1 MGILARMASMLTGWR
16 NEQSVTFALLFKKF
30 KNILERNN
38 RILELMADMGDKL
51 GGEYVFDSKYI
62 EDATSQLDDQVFKLI
77 SDMSVLTQNKNTA
90 LFLAFERIQHRLQEE
105 LAGRRHTADGPMV
118 LPFQDIGIEAEDE
131 VGGKISQLGDLSNR
145 LHLQTPNGFAITT
158 TAFFTFM
165 SRNGLLELA
174 QNSIEEWDGTDQG
187 LHELADLMQTRIMD
201 SPLPW
206 RLVARI
212 DAMVNALS
220 VRRPQSPLR
229 LALRSSAWGE
239 DGDSSFA
246 GQYATE
252 LNVPPD
258 RVVEAYKT
266 VIASTYS
273 MEAWRY
279 RLDRGYHETEVAMA
293 VGCQVMAESR
303 VSGVLFTCTQ
313 QSGTGCES
321 MVVSS
326 AWGGGAA
333 VVSGETATDTI
344 FLSRTPP
351 YPPLTRAV
359 ARKTRRLA
367 PAPRGDLMWEDV
379 PEQLQT
385 IPCLTDEQ
393 LEQLARAGMS
403 LERYYKRPQD
413 VEWTFDSQGELY
425 ILQSRPLW
433 SGGDA
438 GLSVPVQD
446 ATSRAEVIFAGKGL
460 VAQRGVAVGKVVLVD
475 HNTDLDQFP
484 EGGILVS
491 KFTSPRY
498 ARVMRRACG
507 IITDVGS
514 PTGHMATIA
523 REQRVPALVN
533 TEDATSLLRN
543 GDEITLD
550 ATQNVVYRG
559 RVAELDRFER
569 AEPDMFEESY
579 EYRLLRRLLKHIAP
593 LNLVDPHSDDFKPQ
607 ACKTYH
613 DITRYIHEKAVE
625 ALVAL
630 SQRHDALHQA
640 PARRL
645 VDGPPLGLTIIDAGG
660 GTSCAPEA
668 PALNMEE
675 ITSVPL
681 LTFLQ
686 GMTTSGMWDTAPVPV
701 DLGSFMSSFTR
712 TFTASMAGPDSVGRN
727 LAVALRDYMNVN
739 MRLGYHYNT
748 IDAYVSDQINDNYI
762 YFRFL
767 GGVTELVRRSRRA
780 RFVADVLDRFDFRVE
795 VHGDLVVGRIK
806 KLSVTRMR
814 VRLHMLG
821 GLVGYARQLDARMNS
836 DELVAEHVQAFM
848 EAITPTLP
856 AEHAGHT
863 GGEHNDAAHFGA

>member
-1 MGILARMASMLTGWR
+1 MNILARLAHMFTGLR
-16 NEQSVTFALLFKKF
+16 HEQGVTFALLFKKF
-30 KNILERNN
+30 KSILERNN

-51 GGEYVFDSKYI
+51 GGEYIFDSKYI
-62 EDATSQLDDQVFKLI
+62 EDAISELTDQVFNLI
-77 SDMSVLTQNKNTA
+77 SDMSVLTQRKNTG
-90 LFLAFERIQHRLQEE
+90 LFMAFERVQHRLHEE
-105 LAGRRHTADGPMV
+105 MAGRRHAVGGRMV
-118 LPFQDIGIEAEDE
+118 LPFKNIGIEAEDE
-131 VGGKISQLGDLSNR
+131 VGGKIAQLGDLSNR

-158 TAFFTFM
+158 SAFFTFM

-174 QNSIEEWDGTDQG
+174 RDGIEQWDGSNPG
-187 LHELADLMQTRIMD
+187 LHELSDLMQTRIMD

-206 RLVARI
+206 RLVAQL
-212 DAMVNALS
+212 DAMVDVLAVQTS
-220 VRRPQSPLR
+220 KPLR

-246 GQYATE
+246 GQYDTE
-252 LNVPPD
+252 LNIPPA
-258 RVVEAYKT
+258 RVVEAYKR

-273 MEAWRY
+273 IEAWRY
-279 RLDRGYHETEVAMA
+279 RLDRGYHENEVAMA
-293 VGCQVMAESR
+293 VGCQLMVESH
-303 VSGVLFTCTQ
+303 VSGVLFTCA
-313 QSGTGCES
+313 QSPGQACEA
-321 MVVSS
+321 MVVSA

-333 VVSGETATDTI
+333 VVSGETATDTF

-351 YPPLTRAV
+351 YPPQEESIS
-359 ARKTRRLA
+359 RKTRRLA
-367 PAPRGDLMWEDV
+367 AAPRGDLVWEDV
-379 PEQLQT
+379 AEPLQN
-385 IPCLTDEQ
+385 IPCLTAEQ
-393 LEQLARAGMS
+393 LSQLARAGMS

-413 VEWTFDSQGELY
+413 VEWTFDAQGQLF
-425 ILQSRPLW
+425 ILQSRPLR
-433 SGGDA
+433 SGGDY
-438 GLSVPVQD
+438 GLSIPVQD
-446 ATSRAEVIFAGKGL
+446 ATQKAETIFAGKGL
-460 VAQRGVAVGKVVLVD
+460 VAQRGVAVGKVVRVD

-491 KFTSPRY
+491 KYTSPRY

-533 TEDATSLLRN
+533 TEIATSLLRD

-559 RVAELDRFER
+559 RIAELDRFER
-569 AEPDMFEESY
+569 SEPDMFEESY

-593 LNLVDPHSDDFKPQ
+593 LNLVDPHSDNFKPQ
-607 ACKTYH
+607 TCRTYH

-630 SQRHDALHQA
+630 SQRHDALHHA

-645 VDGPPLGLTIIDAGG
+645 TDGPPLGLTVIDAGG
-660 GTSCAPEA
+660 GTSCDQAA
-668 PALNMEE
+668 TSLGMDE

-681 LTFLQ
+681 RAFLH
-686 GMTTSGMWDTAPVPV
+686 GMGLSGMWDTAPVHV

-712 TFTASMAGPDSVGRN
+712 TFTASQAGPDRVGRN
-727 LAVALRDYMNVN
+727 LAVALHDYMNVN

-748 IDAYVSDQINDNYI
+748 IDAYISEHINDNYI

-806 KLSVTRMR
+806 KLSAPRMIDR
-814 VRLHMLG
+814 MCMLG
-821 GLVGYARQLDARMNS
+821 GLVAYARQLDARMSN
-836 DELVAEHVQAFM
+836 DEQITKHALAFM
-848 EAITPTLP
+848 QAI
-856 AEHAGHT
+856 ASIAAADHGSST
-863 GGEHNDAAHFGA
+863 GEPHDSAAYSGA